1 MAKPVAYRVFEPPP
15 VDETALTRHI
25 ENLPLEHAEAVES
38 AYKLLQVAQDSG
50 TLDLLRGMMAAG
62 DTIVEHVADA
72 VSAKETVTAMRNLML
87 LGKVLGNLDPQL
99 LQGALGGAP
108 PDGAPTSNKAP
119 SMFALVRK
127 MSAEDTRRGLA
138 LALDLLAAVGHGLA
152 KNGEAK

>member
-1 MAKPVAYRVFEPPP
+1 VFEPPP
-15 VDETALTRHI
+15 VDETALTRRI

-50 TLDLLRGMMAAG
+50 TIDLLRGMMAAG

-72 VSAKETVTAMRNLML
+72 VSAKETVTALRNLML

-108 PDGAPTSNKAP
+108 VDGAAPVSNKAP

-152 KNGEAK
+152 KNSERSE